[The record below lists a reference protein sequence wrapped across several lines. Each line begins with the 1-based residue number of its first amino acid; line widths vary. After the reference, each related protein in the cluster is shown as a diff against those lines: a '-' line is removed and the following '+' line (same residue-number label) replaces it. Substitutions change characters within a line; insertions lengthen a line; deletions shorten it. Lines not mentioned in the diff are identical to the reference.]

1 MKVEGV
7 VKANLTGAVKA
18 KRYDNYVSDG
28 SKLMARYHE
37 I

>member
-1 MKVEGV
+1 MKVEGT
-7 VKANLTGAVKA
+7 VKTNLTKGGKA